1 MEIEYGGVSRFG
13 ERGRLGRDM
22 VRRCRDLRW
31 IGLAR
36 MRGEVVVFGG
46 GCGFVVFLRTGGLL
60 SLAPYRKR
68 AKNTQ
73 GQCNSGRAVRRER
86 GGTW

>member
-1 MEIEYGGVSRFG
+1 VEIECGGLSRFG

-46 GCGFVVFLRTGGLL
+46 GCGFVVFLRRGGLL
-60 SLAPYRKR
+60 SLAHTEKELRIHKEN
-68 AKNTQ
+68 AIQ
-73 GQCNSGRAVRRER
+73 GEL
-86 GGTW
+86 